1 MRKLF
6 VLLAAVAFVVA
17 FTVPA
22 MAADW
27 SFYGSARMYTF
38 MSDYSK
44 EYTGTGFSDDD
55 LSWFLQGN
63 SRIGAKVKAGAVSGR
78 FEYGSG
84 PSLRLLNGAWNFGG
98 GTLVVGQDY
107 SPIDTFI
114 SNQQGPAH
122 WGGDIDALPWGGIY
136 DGRTA
141 QLKLKMAGFQ
151 VALVQPK
158 TTGVTLPMNSAASA
172 AYDCTTDTC
181 TVTPAV
187 TDGFDSVDTDT
198 SIPKIELSYSFKAGP
213 LALKVLG
220 AMNTVDVVG
229 IKGTTE
235 TEYSID
241 SNIFGVMAKY
251 ATGPFSIAADA
262 YMATNPGNFGLLQE
276 ADNPTANAI
285 FIDNVVEDSD
295 STGALVVLGYKA
307 SDMIKLEAGYGMVSY
322 EIEHAG
328 VTAETEFNTYYIQ
341 AVIALAKG
349 VYIVPEYGSVDY
361 GDLKETGESDEK
373 LGDVSYFGAKWQINF

>member
-1 MRKLF
+1 MRKLL
-6 VLLAAVAFVVA
+6 VLLAAAAFVVA

-27 SFYGSARMYTF
+27 GFYGSARMYTF
-38 MSDYSK
+38 MNDYSK
-44 EYTGTGFSDDD
+44 EASGLGVSDDD

-63 SRIGAKVKAGAVSGR
+63 SRIGAKVKAGDVSGS

-84 PSLRLLNGAWNFGG
+84 PSLRLLNGAWNFGA

-141 QLKLKMAGFQ
+141 QIKLKIAGAQ

-158 TTGVTLPMNSAASA
+158 VVSAVPGVN
-172 AYDCTTDTC
+172 
-181 TVTPAV
+181 
-187 TDGFDSVDTDT
+187 DTDT
-198 SIPKIELSYSFKAGP
+198 SMPKIEASYSVKAGP

-220 AMNTVDVVG
+220 AMNTHDDVV
-229 IKGTTE
+229 ITGTTE
-235 TEYSID
+235 KEYSVD
-241 SNIFGVMAKY
+241 SNVFGVMAKV
-251 ATGPFSIAADA
+251 ATGPFSIAGNAF
-262 YMATNPGNFGLLQE
+262 MATNPGNFGLLQ
-276 ADNPTANAI
+276 DISVKNA
-285 FIDNVVEDSD
+285 VWTGTTVEDCD
-295 STGALVVLGYKA
+295 STGALLVLGFKA
-307 SDMIKLEAGYGMVSY
+307 SDMIKLEAGYGMVSN
-322 EIEHAG
+322 EVEAAG
-328 VTAETEFNTYYIQ
+328 IKTESETNSYYVQ
-341 AVIALAKG
+341 AVITLAKG

-361 GDLKETGESDEK
+361 GDKKVTGAADTK
-373 LGDVSYFGAKWQINF
+373 QGDITYYGVKWQINF

>member
-122 WGGDIDALPWGGIY
+122 WGGDIDALPWGGGGY
-136 DGRTA
+136 RHLNPQDRV
-141 QLKLKMAGFQ
+141 KL
-151 VALVQPK
+151 
-158 TTGVTLPMNSAASA
+158 
-172 AYDCTTDTC
+172 
-181 TVTPAV
+181 
-187 TDGFDSVDTDT
+187 
-198 SIPKIELSYSFKAGP
+198 
-213 LALKVLG
+213 
-220 AMNTVDVVG
+220 
-229 IKGTTE
+229 
-235 TEYSID
+235 
-241 SNIFGVMAKY
+241 
-251 ATGPFSIAADA
+251 
-262 YMATNPGNFGLLQE
+262 
-276 ADNPTANAI
+276 
-285 FIDNVVEDSD
+285 
-295 STGALVVLGYKA
+295 
-307 SDMIKLEAGYGMVSY
+307 
-322 EIEHAG
+322 
-328 VTAETEFNTYYIQ
+328 
-341 AVIALAKG
+341 
-349 VYIVPEYGSVDY
+349 
-361 GDLKETGESDEK
+361 
-373 LGDVSYFGAKWQINF
+373 